1 MRTFFVL
8 TLAIAFN
15 SSALTFADNWPHWRG
30 DNGNSVSESATPPT
44 EWSDTK
50 NVKWKVAVPGKG
62 SGSPAIWGNR
72 VYVVSGVPAGGDV
85 AQTTDQKQWQVVSLN
100 QEAQPPQGRPQQGR
114 PQQGRSRSRSG
125 GRGGASAPLKT
136 LQFTV
141 FCFDRETGKE
151 LWKQIATEAKPHEAT
166 HSTNNFSSASPCTD
180 GKHVYAHFGSR
191 GLYCYTMDGKLV
203 WKRDN
208 LGKMQTRASFGEGSS
223 PTLSG
228 DKIIVPWD
236 HEGQS
241 SLLALNKTTGDTI
254 WKSDRDEPTC
264 WATPLVIEH
273 DGRQQVVMNGQT
285 KARAYDLESG
295 KELWSCG
302 GQTERPVAS
311 AVSTDGLVFV
321 GSGHRGSFMAAFN
334 PSGRGDVEGTDNVIW
349 SIKRDTPDIASPVLS
364 NGRLYFHKGKTGV
377 MTCVDAVSGKT
388 IFGPTRTPG
397 LDSIYASPVA
407 AGGYIFLTA
416 RNGTTVVIKDADKF
430 EIVATN
436 SVGETVDATPAP
448 VDNQLFIRGERHLFC
463 ISGS

>member
-8 TLAIAFN
+8 SLAIACH
-15 SSALTFADNWPHWRG
+15 SSASTFADNWPHWRG
-30 DNGNSVSESATPPT
+30 DNGNSVSKTATPPT

-50 NVKWKVAVPGKG
+50 NVKWKVTIPGQG
-62 SGSPAIWGNR
+62 SGSPAIWEDK
-72 VYVVSGVPAGGDV
+72 VFVVSGVPADSSV
-85 AQTTDQKQWQVVSLN
+85 AEVSNEPQWKVTGFQQT
-100 QEAQPPQGRPQQGR
+100 RPQQQGR
-114 PQQGRSRSRSG
+114 QQQGRQQGRSRSRSG
-125 GRGGASAPLKT
+125 GRGGAPLKT

-141 FCFDRETGKE
+141 FCFDRATGKE
-151 LWKQIATEAKPHEAT
+151 LWKQVATEAKPHEAT

-191 GLYCYTMDGKLV
+191 GLFCYSMDGQLV
-203 WKRDN
+203 WKRDD

-223 PTLSG
+223 PTLAG

-236 HEGQS
+236 HEGPS
-241 SLLALNKTTGDTI
+241 SLYALNKLTGDTI
-254 WKSDRDEPTC
+254 WQTKRDEPTC
-264 WATPLVIEH
+264 WATPLIVEH
-273 DGRQQVVMNGQT
+273 DGRKQVVMNGQT
-285 KARAYDLESG
+285 KARSYDLETG

-311 AVSTDGLVFV
+311 AVTTDGLVFV
-321 GSGHRGSFMAAFN
+321 GSGHRGSFMAAFK
-334 PSGRGDVEGTDNVIW
+334 PSGRGNLEGTDSVVW
-349 SIKRDTPDIASPVLS
+349 SINRDTPDIASPVLS

-407 AGGYIFLTA
+407 AGGYVFLTG
-416 RNGTTVVIKDADKF
+416 RNGTTVVIKDADQF
-430 EIVATN
+430 EIVSTN

-448 VDNQLFIRGERHLFC
+448 VDNELFIRGEKHLFC